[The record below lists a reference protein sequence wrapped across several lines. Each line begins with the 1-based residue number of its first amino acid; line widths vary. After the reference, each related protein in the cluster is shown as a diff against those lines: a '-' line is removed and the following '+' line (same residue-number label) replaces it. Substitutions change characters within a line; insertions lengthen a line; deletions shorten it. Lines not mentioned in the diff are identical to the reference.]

1 MDWAGAIR
9 INREALL
16 TIVTS
21 LFVLAGIRTGRAVAA
36 LPRSLRISILAMLRP
51 AEFAVRRLI
60 VMAARGV
67 EVRLRPV
74 MERERRAASS
84 VILGLDPRAHSVE
97 AEPTANDRRSG
108 CVLHLRGFRGVSG
121 MGSRVKPENDG
132 LCRASRLTAEP
143 LPAFALFDPF
153 KRFGHPWLEDGED
166 DQAGAWLYRE
176 TELGPDDPVGA
187 SGICRRI
194 RVLERALQ
202 DLEGQ
207 AMRLARWRARRD
219 RETCKPK
226 RFSPLRPGRPPGW
239 RKRPKTAV
247 EEVLKECHFLARDAW
262 NTS

>member
-1 MDWAGAIR
+1 MT
-9 INREALL
+9 EE
-16 TIVTS
+16 
-21 LFVLAGIRTGRAVAA
+21 VAA
-36 LPRSLRISILAMLRP
+36 FFIFEGFAESQEWVLGSSPRMTAFVVHRGSPRNPCPPSRCSTRSSASAIPGWKTARTIRP
-51 AEFAVRRLI
+51 GRGSTGKRSSRR
-60 VMAARGV
+60 
-67 EVRLRPV
+67 
-74 MERERRAASS
+74 
-84 VILGLDPRAHSVE
+84 
-97 AEPTANDRRSG
+97 TTRST
-108 CVLHLRGFRGVSG
+108 H
-121 MGSRVKPENDG
+121 
-132 LCRASRLTAEP
+132 
-143 LPAFALFDPF
+143 
-153 KRFGHPWLEDGED
+153 
-166 DQAGAWLYRE
+166 
-176 TELGPDDPVGA
+176 